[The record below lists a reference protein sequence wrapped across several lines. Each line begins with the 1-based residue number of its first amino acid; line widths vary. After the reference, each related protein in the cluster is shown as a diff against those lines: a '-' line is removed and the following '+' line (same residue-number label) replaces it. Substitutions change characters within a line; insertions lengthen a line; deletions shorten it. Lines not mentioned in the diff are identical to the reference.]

1 MYKSITRCIYQGIE
15 FMKARN
21 TVFKCQSFPSTP
33 DLLTCAISAAIH
45 GEAAQTIDLHIG
57 SSVMKKWYCSSKIDP
72 SLRTKLR
79 DSSMRPNL
87 RDSSMGTNLRD
98 SSMRAKLRDSS
109 MRAKLWDPSSE
120 TQAWDPSS
128 ESQAWEPTSDS
139 SMRAKL
145 RLKHESQPQRFKHG
159 NSSMRANLRD
169 LVSSGTAALWL
180 NRLEA

>member
-1 MYKSITRCIYQGIE
+1 
-15 FMKARN
+15 MKARN

-57 SSVMKKWYCSSKIDP
+57 SSVMRKWYCSSKIDP

-87 RDSSMGTNLRD
+87 RDSSLGTNLRDSSMGTNFRD

-145 RLKHESQPQRFKHG
+145 RLKHESQPQRPC
-159 NSSMRANLRD
+159 
-169 LVSSGTAALWL
+169 
-180 NRLEA
+180 